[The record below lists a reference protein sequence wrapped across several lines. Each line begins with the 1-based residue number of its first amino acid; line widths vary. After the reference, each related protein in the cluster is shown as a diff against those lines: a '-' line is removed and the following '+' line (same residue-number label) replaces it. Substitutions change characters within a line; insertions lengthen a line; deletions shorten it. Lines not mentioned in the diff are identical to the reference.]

1 MINHLP
7 VTLMIIYLV
16 VAVVGACL
24 SLSVDTLVMAGVVLT
39 VVIGVPLGVF
49 CLVMSVRE
57 LSNGKI
63 VVD

>member
-1 MINHLP
+1 
-7 VTLMIIYLV
+7 MIIYLV